1 MENNNNQGN
10 GLAIASLVCGI
21 SSIILACCCNL
32 LGIGAGIAG
41 VITGIKSANE
51 VGERSTMAKAGLIT
65 SIVGLVLSIILFIL
79 GVVYSTSNY
88 SLYSMYQ

>member
-21 SSIILACCCNL
+21 SSIILVCCCNF
-32 LGIGAGIAG
+32 LGIAVGIAG
-41 VITGIKSANE
+41 IITGYKSANE

-65 SIVGLVLSIILFIL
+65 SIIGLVLCIIVTIVSFIY
-79 GVVYSTSNY
+79 GFNSA
-88 SLYSMYQ
+88 LYDLY